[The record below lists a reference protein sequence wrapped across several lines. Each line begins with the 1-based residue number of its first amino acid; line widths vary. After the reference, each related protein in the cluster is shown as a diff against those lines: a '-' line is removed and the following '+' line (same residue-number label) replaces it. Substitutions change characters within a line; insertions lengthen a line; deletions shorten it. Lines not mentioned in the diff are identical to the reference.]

1 MSVANPQTTKSGKK
15 KQLTAYEQYLAVN
28 PEMSGFVTGSG
39 AMPENATREEQ
50 DVAQIYQSAYA
61 NEQAINKRADNA
73 IFDANKAHDLA
84 SKYLAVQNEANGLGG
99 LGVADTSSLRLS
111 SQYQKALADVN
122 ATRENALQENY
133 SKMQEDVQT
142 VRGEWASQAEAKKQ
156 NAGTYISRLKD
167 KSSVAQYLIANGFE
181 EGSNDYNQLM
191 DQWSVERSEQVGETI
206 MGYDDRTA
214 VDRYLAANGVQKGTE
229 QYDSYMSQWELA
241 YGENDSSMESG
252 EIVLPQ
258 NTSYN
263 NNGKLLFFGQDD
275 FREGDNFSI
284 KVGNKILRIQS
295 GGAVEDANIIKAA
308 KNVGNNQIFGY
319 NEKVY
324 YKVNG
329 QIYLVERRDS
339 SYKKDFDELYR
350 SVYA

>member
-1 MSVANPQTTKSGKK
+1 MNAINAKTPKSVKK
-15 KQLTAYEQYLAVN
+15 KQQTVYDQYLAAN
-28 PEMSGFVTGSG
+28 PEMTDVVKGNGV
-39 AMPENATREEQ
+39 MPETATREDQ

-61 NEQAINKRADNA
+61 NEQAINQRADNA

-142 VRGEWASQAEAKKQ
+142 VRGEWASQKEAKKQ
-156 NAGTYISRLKD
+156 SAGEYISGLKD
-167 KSSVAQYLIANGFE
+167 SSSVDAYLKAIGFD
-181 EGSNDYNQLM
+181 EGSLEYGELM
-191 DQWSVERSEQVGETI
+191 AQWKTGYDSYVSDVI
-206 MGYDDRTA
+206 MGYDDREA
-214 VDRYLAANGVQKGTE
+214 VDRYLEANGIQEGTE
-229 QYDSYMSQWELA
+229 QYDSYMNQWELA
-241 YGENDSSMESG
+241 YGENDSPMESG
-252 EIVLPQ
+252 EIILPK
-258 NTSYN
+258 NISYN
-263 NNGKLLFFGQDD
+263 NNGKFWFFGQDD
-275 FREGDNFSI
+275 FRDGDNFSV
-284 KVGNKILRIQS
+284 KVGDKILRIQS

>member
-15 KQLTAYEQYLAVN
+15 KQLTAYEQYLAAN
-28 PEMSGFVTGSG
+28 PEMAGFVTGSG
-39 AMPENATREEQ
+39 AMPETATREEQ
-50 DVAQIYQSAYA
+50 DVAKIYQSAYA
-61 NEQAINKRADNA
+61 NEQAINSRADA
-73 IFDANKAHDLA
+73 AVLDANKAHDL
-84 SKYLAVQNEANGLGG
+84 SMKYLAAQNQANGLGG
-99 LGVADTSSLRLS
+99 LGISDTSSLRLS
-111 SQYQKALADVN
+111 SQYQKALSDVN

-133 SKMQEDVQT
+133 SKMQDDVQT
-142 VRGEWASQAEAKKQ
+142 VRGEWASQKEAKKQ
-156 NAGTYISRLKD
+156 SAGEYISGLKNS
-167 KSSVAQYLIANGFE
+167 SSVDAYLKAIGFE
-181 EGSNDYNQLM
+181 EGSSEYSELM
-191 DQWSVERSEQVGETI
+191 AQWKTGYDSYVSDVI

-263 NNGKLLFFGQDD
+263 NNGKFLFFGQDD

-284 KVGNKILRIQS
+284 KVGNKILRVQS